1 MAATAEFR
9 TDTTA
14 KPGEVRNTTIQSRWG
29 GSELALLDRLAGRL
43 GLSRSA
49 TLRAAVDAVDAATDG
64 RRHRDSPV
72 TVRTVTTNDD
82 QMALA
87 MEVRLLGA
95 EVRTVGRNVNQVA
108 KGVNSGDAV
117 EVKRVAELT
126 AAVDH
131 LRAML
136 DDLVH
141 ETKSLGIE

>member
-14 KPGEVRNTTIQSRWG
+14 KPGEVRDTTIQSRWS

-43 GLSRSA
+43 GLSRSG

-95 EVRTVGRNVNQVA
+95 EVRTVGRNLNQVA
-108 KGVNSGDAV
+108 RGVNADGTV
-117 EVKRVAELT
+117 EAERVAELS
-126 AAVDH
+126 AAVGH
-131 LRAML
+131 LSAAL

-141 ETKSLGIE
+141 EARTLGAE